1 MAKYKKILVTGGA
14 GFIGTNFVRYVIQNN
29 PDVKIVVLDKLT
41 YAGNADNL
49 KGLPV
54 DRVQLVV
61 GDIND
66 ADLVDQLVQ
75 KTQAIVHFA
84 AESHNDRALHDPSV
98 FMQTNLMGTFTLIEV
113 ARKYHVRF
121 HHVSTDEVY
130 GDLPLRPTTPD
141 LDKFTTASQYKPS
154 SPYSAT
160 KAGADL
166 LVRAWVRS
174 FGLQAT
180 ISNTSNNYGP
190 YQHIE
195 KFIPRQITNI
205 MSGIRPKLYGN
216 GQNVRDWIHVLDHV
230 AGIWAILERGEIGET
245 YLLGANEELNN
256 LTVLQMI
263 LQNMGQDS
271 RDFDFVADRPGHD
284 LRYAIDATKAQND
297 LNWQPQYTDFAAG
310 LQQTIQWYQ
319 THQSWWQ
326 VDKTAVEANYAK
338 DKQ

>member
-75 KTQAIVHFA
+75 KTQVIVHFA

-98 FMQTNLMGTFTLIEV
+98 FMQTNLMGTFTLIEA